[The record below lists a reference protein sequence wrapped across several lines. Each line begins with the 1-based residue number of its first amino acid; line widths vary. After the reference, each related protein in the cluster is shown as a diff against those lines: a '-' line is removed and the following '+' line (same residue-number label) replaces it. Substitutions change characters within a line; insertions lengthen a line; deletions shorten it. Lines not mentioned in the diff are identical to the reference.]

1 MATTSHGWT
10 KEMTKYRINFYN
22 KSGKL
27 FAYYD
32 TNNKKAAEDMRDS
45 PWSRAK
51 VEMIENEYVAQGS
64 TSGPIT
70 EAF

>member
-1 MATTSHGWT
+1 MS
-10 KEMTKYRINFYN
+10 KYRINFYD

-27 FAYYD
+27 FAYYK

-45 PWSRAK
+45 KWSRAT
-51 VEMIENEYVAQGS
+51 VEMIEYEYVAQGP

-70 EAF
+70 EAL

>member
-1 MATTSHGWT
+1 
-10 KEMTKYRINFYN
+10 MTKYRINFYD
-22 KSGKL
+22 KAGKL
-27 FAYYD
+27 FAYYN
-32 TNNKKAAEDMRDS
+32 TNSKKAAEDMRDS
-45 PWSRAK
+45 QWSRAK